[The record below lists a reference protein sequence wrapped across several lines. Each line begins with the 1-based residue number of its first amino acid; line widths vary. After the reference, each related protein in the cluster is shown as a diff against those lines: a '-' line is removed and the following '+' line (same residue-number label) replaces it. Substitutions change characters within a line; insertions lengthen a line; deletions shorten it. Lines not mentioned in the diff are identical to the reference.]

1 VEADP
6 TLGRYRRDVLRGL
19 LFAAAFAGGLAGPID
34 SRTATA
40 QTAPKVVATI
50 AMIGEPLARIA
61 GGNAVVTSLMGPG
74 IDPHLY
80 RPTRADIA
88 ALTRADLVL
97 WNGLDLEA
105 QMADA
110 LAKIGTV
117 RPVVAVGEAV
127 AGPALLDDPDGRR
140 DPHVWMD
147 PTLWRAAIGRA
158 VDALCDLDPD
168 NADAYRA
175 RFAAYAEEL
184 LRLEAYGDRVMGSI
198 PEASRV
204 LVTAHDAFGYFGRR
218 FGIEVHGIQGI
229 STESEAGLKAIED
242 LVALLVDRR
251 IPSVFVETSV
261 SDRNIRAL
269 IEGAAAR
276 GWTVRIGGTLYS
288 DAMGEAGTYEGT
300 YLGMIDANL
309 TVIAQALGGGA
320 PEGGMAGRLGR

>member
-1 VEADP
+1 
-6 TLGRYRRDVLRGL
+6 
-19 LFAAAFAGGLAGPID
+19 
-34 SRTATA
+34 
-40 QTAPKVVATI
+40 
-50 AMIGEPLARIA
+50 
-61 GGNAVVTSLMGPG
+61 
-74 IDPHLY
+74 
-80 RPTRADIA
+80 
-88 ALTRADLVL
+88 
-97 WNGLDLEA
+97 
-105 QMADA
+105 
-110 LAKIGTV
+110 
-117 RPVVAVGEAV
+117 
-127 AGPALLDDPDGRR
+127 
-140 DPHVWMD
+140 
-147 PTLWRAAIGRA
+147 
-158 VDALCDLDPD
+158 
-168 NADAYRA
+168 
-175 RFAAYAEEL
+175 
-184 LRLEAYGDRVMGSI
+184 MGSI

-269 IEGAAAR
+269 IEGAGAR

-288 DAMGEAGTYEGT
+288 DAMGEAGTYEGS